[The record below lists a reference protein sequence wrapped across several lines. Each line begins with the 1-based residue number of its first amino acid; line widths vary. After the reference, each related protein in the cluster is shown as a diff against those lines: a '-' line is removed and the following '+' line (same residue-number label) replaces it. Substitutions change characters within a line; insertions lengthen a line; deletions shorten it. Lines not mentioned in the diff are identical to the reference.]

1 MVREGLA
8 TQKGYLAREARL
20 MADYD
25 RGEMNIADYVA
36 LIQARRWPEYRSR
49 TLTRWWPAAYAR
61 RSCPGSIRR
70 RGSSFVVCGPRRAD
84 ADYLRLG

>member
-25 RGEMNIADYVA
+25 RGEMNMF
-36 LIQARRWPEYRSR
+36 R
-49 TLTRWWPAAYAR
+49 TAK
-61 RSCPGSIRR
+61 
-70 RGSSFVVCGPRRAD
+70 VRA
-84 ADYLRLG
+84 G

>member
-36 LIQARRWPEYRSR
+36 PDPS
-49 TLTRWWPAAYAR
+49 AAGR
-61 RSCPGSIRR
+61 NTEVGR
-70 RGSSFVVCGPRRAD
+70 
-84 ADYLRLG
+84 